1 MNLSDPPHKVSNI
14 ERMLNKYI
22 IALFLVLI
30 SLCATGSL
38 LFGNWLGSE
47 STAKMW
53 YLAPLED
60 TTTFNIDDPVSSS
73 FARSRANLHSKPGAA
88 D

>member
-22 IALFLVLI
+22 VALFLVLV
-30 SLCATGSL
+30 SLSATGSL
-38 LFGNWLGSE
+38 LFGSWLGSE

-53 YLAPLED
+53 YLAPPPPLVLSGHA
-60 TTTFNIDDPVSSS
+60 TSLTPY
-73 FARSRANLHSKPGAA
+73 
-88 D
+88 